1 MNRPT
6 TDYESLWFL
15 SLVLLGAVA
24 VLGVSTLP
32 TRDRVR
38 ELENRID
45 MMEKRHPVYVYGAA
59 ESAVAQGKRDAEN
72 AERMV
77 RP

>member
-1 MNRPT
+1 MNRPVS
-6 TDYESLWFL
+6 DFEILQFL
-15 SLVLLGAVA
+15 AIATLAACA

-32 TRDRVR
+32 TRDRVT
-38 ELENRID
+38 ELERRID
-45 MMEKRHPVYVYGAA
+45 MMEKRHPVAVYGATEQA
-59 ESAVAQGKRDAEN
+59 IAQGRKDAEN